1 MTATPLRQLILKIH
15 SRCNLAC
22 DHCYVYEHADQ
33 SWRTRPTVI
42 SEEIVEQVARRFAG
56 YAREQELD
64 EVSVI
69 LHGGEPLLV
78 GPARLRRICETLT
91 RQIGPVTRLDLRIHT
106 NGVTLNRRHLEVLR
120 EFDVKVGISLDGD
133 QAANDRH
140 RLDRRGRSSYDAV
153 LRAVEKLQDPEFSH
167 LYLGLLCTI
176 DVANDPVAVH
186 DALTALDPPRI
197 DYLLPHSTWDNPP
210 PRPPD
215 APTAY
220 ADWLLRI
227 FDRWDEQGRTVPVRT
242 FDSVLSTLRGGP
254 SQTEA
259 LGLAPSELAVVETDG
274 TFELADSLK
283 TAYDGAAATAFDV
296 HRHSFAD
303 LVAHPGVR
311 ARQLGLDGV
320 SATCRACPVVDSC
333 GGGLYAHRYSAERA
347 FDNPSVFCADL
358 RALIDGIAER
368 TTQRDLSPAVD
379 DDGELRLG
387 RAELSRTLL
396 ALLHENMAGRSPWD
410 EIWPV
415 LVRLDSDEAA
425 GPQLDTVLDHPYVRV
440 ALRRSLSGPPD
451 AARLAATAVA
461 AAVRAR
467 AEVALSWDHPDTALH
482 LPTLGTLR
490 LSGPGGVEVTVT
502 ADRFRLREAGGA
514 EHTVRFDA
522 AERAQSW
529 RPLPVLDLGDGGR
542 LLLDD
547 TDPYRVSCYPRPAA
561 PALDDCESGLFR
573 KRWHEARALLEERVP
588 AWYQHPA
595 VMAPAVLTPLAPGAG
610 VLPGRDSAGAVGV
623 AVDTEPGGFA
633 LGLLRA
639 GRLARLTALREV
651 TDLHLPRAAAGRLLD
666 TASTALGEAS
676 YWGRRSTDD
685 ARREAAAL
693 ATADRAL
700 AELGDRPAGEL
711 TESGAALAA
720 QLRTERAALSG

>member
-1 MTATPLRQLILKIH
+1 MTATALRQLILKIH

-33 SWRTRPTVI
+33 SWRTRPTMI
-42 SEEIVEQVARRFAG
+42 SEETVEQVARRFAA

-91 RQIGPVTRLDLRIHT
+91 REITPVTTLDLRVHT

-120 EFDVKVGISLDGD
+120 EFGVKVGISLDGD
-133 QAANDRH
+133 QVANDRH
-140 RLDRRGRSSYDAV
+140 RLDRRGRSSYAAV
-153 LRAVEKLQDPEFSH
+153 LRAVEKLRDPEFSH
-167 LYLGLLCTI
+167 LYLGLLCTV

-186 DALTALDPPRI
+186 DALTALGPPRI

-210 PRPPD
+210 PRPPG
-215 APTAY
+215 AATAY

-227 FDRWDEQGRTVPVRT
+227 FDRWEEQGRTVPVRT

-254 SQTEA
+254 SRTEA

-274 TFELADSLK
+274 SFEQADSLK
-283 TAYDGAAATAFDV
+283 TAYDGAAATSFDV

-320 SATCRACPVVDSC
+320 SATCRACPVVESC
-333 GGGLYAHRYSAERA
+333 GGGLYAHRYSTERA

-387 RAELSRTLL
+387 RLELVRTLL
-396 ALLHENMAGRSPWD
+396 ALLYENLTGRPPWD
-410 EIWPV
+410 EIWEV
-415 LVRLDSDEAA
+415 LLRLDSDGAA
-425 GPQLDTVLDHPYVRV
+425 RPQLNAVLDHPYVRV
-440 ALRRSLSGPPD
+440 ALRRSLSGPAD

-467 AEVALSWDHPDTALH
+467 AEVTLSWEHPDAELH
-482 LPTLGTLR
+482 LPLLGTL
-490 LSGPGGVEVTVT
+490 GPIGRGRIEVTVT
-502 ADRFRLREAGGA
+502 ADGFCLREADG
-514 EHTVRFDA
+514 TVHAVRLDA
-522 AERAQSW
+522 AEQAESW
-529 RPLPVLDLGDGGR
+529 RPLPVFSLGRGGQ

-547 TDPYRVSCYPRPAA
+547 ADPYRASCYPRPAA
-561 PALDDCESGLFR
+561 PTLDACELRLFR
-573 KRWHEARALLEERVP
+573 KRWNEARALLEERVP
-588 AWYQHPA
+588 GWYEHQA
-595 VMAPAVLTPLAPGAG
+595 VMAPAVLTPLVAGAG
-610 VLPGRDSAGAVGV
+610 VFPGRDGAGAVGV
-623 AVDTEPGGFA
+623 AVDAEPEEFA
-633 LGLLRA
+633 VGVLRA
-639 GRLARLTALREV
+639 GHLARLAALREV
-651 TDLHLPRAAAGRLLD
+651 TDLHLPGAASGRLLD
-666 TASTALGEAS
+666 TASTALGEARYRGTRS
-676 YWGRRSTDD
+676 ADDTRRG
-685 ARREAAAL
+685 AAAR
-693 ATADRAL
+693 AQADRAL

-711 TESGAALAA
+711 TESGAALLAR
-720 QLRTERAALSG
+720 LRAERSAMGG